1 MASANVFNV
10 GSANQNQMLSAN
22 AAAGKTKADKSDKV
36 AVFSTIMNANYSANP
51 NVSNVMDRCSGSDMK
66 NTDAASTDYEQYQYR
81 DKQIDSKNPIIDKI
95 NNNSEEISNVQKD
108 LVHTVAETLDID
120 DEKVVEA
127 MEMLG
132 MTAFDLLDSQKL
144 AQLVQQIQN
153 VDSPQELL
161 LNPQFTD
168 LMQKIQDV
176 ANDFMDTLE
185 INENQFADLISQME
199 LVENE
204 TVAEIPQV
212 ETPVMPERAE
222 KVLVT
227 VDVPDTDDTYLNQ
240 MERTVENT
248 DTPQTV
254 DVSKEAQSY
263 EANEDAGAGSG
274 EQLKQNEPT
283 IQKESRTPEPTG
295 EISFSVSE
303 QMPQNVTTVSDV
315 DTQYLSIDT
324 MDLIEQIAE
333 NVKVNISQETTSMQ
347 MQLNPENLGKI
358 YLEVSVKAGNIHAE
372 LAASDEAVRTA
383 LEAQVAELRASLNQA
398 GLKVDSIEVTVAS
411 HEFERN
417 LEQGQ
422 AREEQEGERQ
432 QEQASSRRRNIS
444 MSSLDELSGLMTEEE
459 TLAAQ
464 MMRDNGNSVDFTA

>member
-1 MASANVFNV
+1 
-10 GSANQNQMLSAN
+10 
-22 AAAGKTKADKSDKV
+22 
-36 AVFSTIMNANYSANP
+36 
-51 NVSNVMDRCSGSDMK
+51 
-66 NTDAASTDYEQYQYR
+66 
-81 DKQIDSKNPIIDKI
+81 
-95 NNNSEEISNVQKD
+95 
-108 LVHTVAETLDID
+108 
-120 DEKVVEA
+120 
-127 MEMLG
+127 
-132 MTAFDLLDSQKL
+132 
-144 AQLVQQIQN
+144 
-153 VDSPQELL
+153 
-161 LNPQFTD
+161 
-168 LMQKIQDV
+168 
-176 ANDFMDTLE
+176 
-185 INENQFADLISQME
+185 
-199 LVENE
+199 
-204 TVAEIPQV
+204 
-212 ETPVMPERAE
+212 
-222 KVLVT
+222 
-227 VDVPDTDDTYLNQ
+227 

-422 AREEQEGERQ
+422 EREEQEGERQ

>member
-1 MASANVFNV
+1 MASASVFNI
-10 GSANQNQMLSAN
+10 GSAKQNQVLSAN

-36 AVFSTIMNANYSANP
+36 AVFSTIMNANYSTNP
-51 NVSNVMDRCSGSDMK
+51 NVSNVKDQRSDSDVK
-66 NTDAASTDYEQYQYR
+66 DTDAASTGYEQYQYC
-81 DKQIDSKNPIIDKI
+81 DKQIDAKNPIADKI
-95 NNNSEEISNVQKD
+95 DGNSEEISNVQKD

-120 DEKVVEA
+120 DDKVVEV
-127 MEMLG
+127 MGTLG
-132 MTAFDLLDSQKL
+132 MTAFDLLDSKNL

-161 LNPQFTD
+161 LNPQFAD

-204 TVAEIPQV
+204 TVTEIPQV
-212 ETPVMPERAE
+212 ETTVMPERTE
-222 KVLVT
+222 KVLTT
-227 VDVPDTDDTYLNQ
+227 VDTSNTDDAYLNQ

-248 DTPQTV
+248 DTPQIV
-254 DVSKEAQSY
+254 NVSKEAQSN
-263 EANEDAGAGSG
+263 EANEDTETDSG
-274 EQLKQNEPT
+274 EQLKQT
-283 IQKESRTPEPTG
+283 QSAIQKDSRVPETTE
-295 EISFSVSE
+295 EITFSVSE
-303 QMPQNVTTVSDV
+303 QVPQDATSVQDA
-315 DTQYLSIDT
+315 DLQYLSIDT

-333 NVKVNISQETTSMQ
+333 NVKVNISQESTSME
-347 MQLNPENLGKI
+347 MQLNPENLGKV
-358 YLEVSVKAGNIHAE
+358 YLQVSTKEGSVHAE
-372 LAASDEAVRTA
+372 LATSNEAVRTA
-383 LEAQVAELRASLNQA
+383 LEAQIADLRESLNQA
-398 GLKVDSIEVTVAS
+398 GVKVDSIEVTVAS

-432 QEQASSRRRNIS
+432 QEQASSHRRNIS

-464 MMRDNGNSVDFTA
+464 IMRDNGNSVDFTA

>member
-36 AVFSTIMNANYSANP
+36 AVFSTIMNANYSTNP

-66 NTDAASTDYEQYQYR
+66 NTDAASTGYEQYQYR
-81 DKQIDSKNPIIDKI
+81 DKQIDSKNPIADKI
-95 NNNSEEISNVQKD
+95 DSNSEEISNVQKD
-108 LVHTVAETLDID
+108 LVHTVAETLDVD

-127 MEMLG
+127 METLG
-132 MTAFDLLDSQKL
+132 MTAFDLLDSQNL
-144 AQLVQQIQN
+144 AQLVQQMQN
-153 VDSPQELL
+153 LDSPQELL

-168 LMQKIQDV
+168 LMQQIQDI
-176 ANDFMDTLE
+176 ANDFMNTLG
-185 INENQFADLISQME
+185 INVNEFADLVSQMN

-212 ETPVMPERAE
+212 ETTSIPEKTEEILPV
-222 KVLVT
+222 
-227 VDVPDTDDTYLNQ
+227 VDVPNADDEYLNQ
-240 MERTVENT
+240 MESVVENT
-248 DTPQTV
+248 DTPQTM

-274 EQLKQNEPT
+274 EQLKQNEPAT
-283 IQKESRTPEPTG
+283 QKESRTPETTG

-333 NVKVNISQETTSMQ
+333 NVKVNILQETTSMQ

-422 AREEQEGERQ
+422 EREEQEGERQ

>member
-1 MASANVFNV
+1 MASASVFNI
-10 GSANQNQMLSAN
+10 GSAKQNQVLSAN

-36 AVFSTIMNANYSANP
+36 AVFSTIMNANYSTNP
-51 NVSNVMDRCSGSDMK
+51 NVSNVKDQRSDSDVK
-66 NTDAASTDYEQYQYR
+66 DTDAASTGYEQYQYC
-81 DKQIDSKNPIIDKI
+81 DKQIDAKNPIADKI
-95 NNNSEEISNVQKD
+95 DGNSEEISNVQKD
-108 LVHTVAETLDID
+108 LVHTVAETLDVD
-120 DEKVVEA
+120 DEIVVEA
-127 MEMLG
+127 METLG
-132 MTAFDLLDSQKL
+132 MTAFDLLDSQNL
-144 AQLVQQIQN
+144 AKLVQQMQN
-153 VDSPQELL
+153 LDSPQELL

-168 LMQKIQDV
+168 LMQQVQDI
-176 ANDFMDTLE
+176 ANEFMDTLG
-185 INENQFADLISQME
+185 INANEFADLISQMD

-212 ETPVMPERAE
+212 DTTSIPEKTEEILPV
-222 KVLVT
+222 
-227 VDVPDTDDTYLNQ
+227 VDAPDADDEYLNQ
-240 MERTVENT
+240 MERVVENT
-248 DTPQTV
+248 DTLQTT

-263 EANEDAGAGSG
+263 EANEDTGAGSG

-283 IQKESRTPEPTG
+283 IQKESRTPETTG
-295 EISFSVSE
+295 EISFSISE
-303 QMPQNVTTVSDV
+303 QVPQDVTTVQDV
-315 DTQYLSIDT
+315 DAQYLSIDT

-347 MQLNPENLGKI
+347 MQLNPENLGKV
-358 YLEVSVKAGNIHAE
+358 YLEVSMKAGSIHAE
-372 LAASDEAVRTA
+372 LAASNEAVRTA
-383 LEAQVAELRASLNQA
+383 LEAQVAELRESLNQA

-422 AREEQEGERQ
+422 EREEQEGERQ
-432 QEQASSRRRNIS
+432 QEQSSSRRRNIS

>member
-1 MASANVFNV
+1 MASANVFNI

-22 AAAGKTKADKSDKV
+22 ATAGKTKADESDKV
-36 AVFSTIMNANYSANP
+36 AVFSTIMNANYSTNP

-66 NTDAASTDYEQYQYR
+66 NTDAASTGYEQYQYC
-81 DKQIDSKNPIIDKI
+81 DKQIDSKNPIADKI
-95 NNNSEEISNVQKD
+95 DNNSEEISNVQKD
-108 LVHTVAETLDID
+108 LVHTVAETLDVD
-120 DEKVVEA
+120 DEIVVEA
-127 MEMLG
+127 METLG
-132 MTAFDLLDSQKL
+132 MTAFDLLDSQNL
-144 AQLVQQIQN
+144 AKLVQQMQN
-153 VDSPQELL
+153 LDSPQELL

-168 LMQKIQDV
+168 LMQQVQDI
-176 ANDFMDTLE
+176 ANE
-185 INENQFADLISQME
+185 FADLISQMD

-212 ETPVMPERAE
+212 DTTSIPEKTEEILPV
-222 KVLVT
+222 
-227 VDVPDTDDTYLNQ
+227 VDAPDADDEYLNQ
-240 MERTVENT
+240 MERVVENT
-248 DTPQTV
+248 DTLQTT

-263 EANEDAGAGSG
+263 EANEDTGAGSG

-283 IQKESRTPEPTG
+283 IQKESRTPETTG
-295 EISFSVSE
+295 EISFSISE
-303 QMPQNVTTVSDV
+303 QVPQDVTTVQDV
-315 DTQYLSIDT
+315 DAQYLSIDT

-347 MQLNPENLGKI
+347 MQLNPENLGKV
-358 YLEVSVKAGNIHAE
+358 YLEVSMKAGSIHAE
-372 LAASDEAVRTA
+372 LAASNEAVRTA
-383 LEAQVAELRASLNQA
+383 LEAQVAELRESLNQA

-422 AREEQEGERQ
+422 EREEQEGERQ
-432 QEQASSRRRNIS
+432 QEQSSSRRRNIS